1 MFSNNSSAQVVGSA
15 AGATLAY
22 VIGTLASADLV
33 AKAVAKK
40 SSTDAIDLRSS
51 GSGNP
56 GATNAAMVLGKKA
69 GALVLFADIAKGALA
84 SGVGRSLGGPL
95 GASAASTAAVIGH
108 CYPRLVRGPES
119 TGGKG
124 VATSVG
130 QVLGTFPAYFPID
143 FAVAGGTVAV
153 PSLKQRAFVANSVAS
168 AVWIA
173 SSVLWWRKGWSTG
186 WDDAAHWS
194 LPVGATLSSAV
205 IASKFLAAQDEP
217 DN

>member
-1 MFSNNSSAQVVGSA
+1 MLLNKVSQQLGSSA
-15 AGATLAY
+15 AGAILGY
-22 VIGTLASADLV
+22 VIGTLPSADLV

-40 SSTDAIDLRSS
+40 KSEAVVDLRAS

-56 GATNAAMVLGKKA
+56 GATNAAMVLGKKW
-69 GALVLFADIAKGALA
+69 GAMVLVADIAKGAGASAIGRQLA
-84 SGVGRSLGGPL
+84 GPI
-95 GASAASTAAVIGH
+95 GASAASTAAVVGH
-108 CYPRLVRGPES
+108 CYPRLVRGADS

-143 FAVAGGTVAV
+143 FLVAGGTVAV

-173 SSVLWWRKGWSTG
+173 SSAIWWRKGWSTG
-186 WDDAAHWS
+186 WDDSAHWS
-194 LPVGATLSSAV
+194 LPVGATVSSAV
-205 IASKFLAAQDEP
+205 IASKFLAAQDEAEK
-217 DN
+217 